1 MWIWKINMRQMVVE
15 NDTNCTKNR
24 KDWSRW
30 LITQKV
36 ESMCA
41 GGERGHLIVD
51 FKVYQDK
58 ELPKYSKGKR

>member
-1 MWIWKINMRQMVVE
+1 MRKIVVE

-24 KDWSRW
+24 KARW

-41 GGERGHLIVD
+41 GGESGRLIVN

-58 ELPKYSKGKR
+58 ELPKYPKGKR